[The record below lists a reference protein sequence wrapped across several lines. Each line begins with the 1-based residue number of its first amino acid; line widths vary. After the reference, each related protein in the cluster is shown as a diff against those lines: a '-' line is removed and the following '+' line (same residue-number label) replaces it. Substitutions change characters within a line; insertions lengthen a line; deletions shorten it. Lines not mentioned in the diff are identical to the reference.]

1 MTDSV
6 SPESSAPPQH
16 TTPPVS
22 PRRVFDVPLR
32 PASTQASAELN
43 ADEDWVDLYQI
54 LGVPNSAAPRE
65 IEEAII
71 NSGADALFFAFSRG
85 YKPLSVQLLERHQGH
100 FRPILLDPATRRRYD
115 EQCALHRTADER
127 AVSYE
132 EFLKT
137 VNLPRKG
144 GCLGAVVFLLCLG
157 PAAHWVLGLQ
167 EVF

>member
-1 MTDSV
+1 MTDSAYHQR
-6 SPESSAPPQH
+6 PDNATPQ
-16 TTPPVS
+16 

-32 PASTQASAELN
+32 PTTIQASTQLAL
-43 ADEDWVDLYQI
+43 DEEWVDLYQI

-100 FRPILLDPATRRRYD
+100 FRPILLDPATRHRYD
-115 EQCALHRTADER
+115 EQCSLHDDADER

-137 VNLPRKG
+137 VSLPRKG
-144 GCLGAVVFLLCLG
+144 GCLSAVAFVLCLG
-157 PAAHWVLGLQ
+157 LAAHWALALR